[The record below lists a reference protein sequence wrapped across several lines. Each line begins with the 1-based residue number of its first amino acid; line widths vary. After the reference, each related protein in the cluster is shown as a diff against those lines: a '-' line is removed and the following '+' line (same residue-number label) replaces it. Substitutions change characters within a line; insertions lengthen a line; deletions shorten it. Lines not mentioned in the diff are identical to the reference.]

1 MAKLSSYLETIVY
14 EKIYELF
21 DDTLIEKIET
31 NEFYAWLINPYTKK
45 NLQLDFLIYFK
56 EKIDFTVE
64 GTSVRKDAMLAIEVQ
79 GQQHYH
85 EGNEFHKKK
94 NDFKHQKT
102 RDSIK
107 FHTCRKLGIPLI
119 RLKYNKVKWKL
130 DLKEFILKQ
139 IPEFK
144 ADNEYGN
151 KELEIN

>member
-1 MAKLSSYLETIVY
+1 MPDKHICLNRALIVLESMAKLSSYLETIVY

-85 EGNEFHKKK
+85 HVKELHKKK
-94 NDFKHQKT
+94 ND
-102 RDSIK
+102 
-107 FHTCRKLGIPLI
+107 
-119 RLKYNKVKWKL
+119 LKNK
-130 DLKEFILKQ
+130 
-139 IPEFK
+139 
-144 ADNEYGN
+144 
-151 KELEIN
+151 